1 MYNFSIPSSLKAWI
15 DRVVLPGRTFSF
27 TAEGPKGLAGGRKVV
42 IVSTRGSRV
51 TGQPYEMAIDHQED
65 YLKAVFAFIGMNR
78 LSFIRAEGLGLGPET
93 RAASIAGAL
102 KQAEDAVSALV

>member
-1 MYNFSIPSSLKAWI
+1 MPNGKLYDISH
-15 DRVVLPGRTFSF
+15 V
-27 TAEGPKGLAGGRKVV
+27 
-42 IVSTRGSRV
+42 
-51 TGQPYEMAIDHQED
+51 HQED